1 MQAAR
6 ELAVDVGAAP
16 ACQALG
22 VSRATFYRRRVPPRP
37 VEAAET
43 TAAHPSPRALTSAE
57 RQAVLEVLHE
67 ERFID
72 RAPAAVYAQL
82 LDENRYLCSIR
93 TMYRLLADAKE
104 VRERRDQLRHPT
116 YRKPELLATAPNQ
129 VWSWDITKLL
139 GPAKWTYYYLYVI
152 LDIFSRYVVGWMLAH
167 VESADLARRLI
178 RESCQKHDIV
188 PEQLTLHADRG
199 PSMKSLTVA
208 QTLACL
214 GVVKSHSRPHVSNDN
229 PFSESQFKTLKY
241 RPEFP
246 DRFSSFE
253 EAHAFCGTFI
263 PWYNDEHYHSG
274 LALLTPAMV
283 HFGRTEQVLAVRQ
296 QTLKAAY
303 QVHPDRFVHRP
314 PKPTAPSGQ
323 VWINPPPRSTTT
335 RDEELVTRPSEPLAL
350 H

>member
-22 VSRATFYRRRVPPRP
+22 VSRATFYRRQAEPRQTVVP
-37 VEAAET
+37 AA
-43 TAAHPSPRALTSAE
+43 AARQSPRALTSEE
-57 RQAVLEVLHE
+57 RQAVLDVLHE
-67 ERFID
+67 ERFVD

-93 TMYRLLADAKE
+93 TMYRLLADAQE
-104 VRERRDQLRHPT
+104 VRERRDQLRHPA
-116 YRKPELLATAPNQ
+116 YHKPELLATAPNQ

-152 LDIFSRYVVGWMLAH
+152 LDIYSRYVAGWMLAH
-167 VESADLARRLI
+167 RESADLARRLI
-178 RESCQKHDIV
+178 RESCLKHEIV
-188 PEQLTLHADRG
+188 AEQLTLHSDRG
-199 PSMKSLTVA
+199 PSMQSLTVA
-208 QTLACL
+208 QMLACL

-253 EAHAFCGTFI
+253 EAHAFCDKFF

-274 LALLTPAMV
+274 LGLLTPAMV
-283 HFGRTEQVLAVRQ
+283 HFGRSSEVLAVRQ
-296 QTLKAAY
+296 QALQAAY
-303 QVHPDRFVHRP
+303 EAHPERFVHQA
-314 PKPTAPSGQ
+314 PKPKAPATK
-323 VWINPPPRSTTT
+323 VWINPPPANR
-335 RDEELVTRPSEPLAL
+335 EEEPVIRLAELAL

>member
-6 ELAVDVGAAP
+6 ELAAEVGTAP

-22 VSRATFYRRRVPPRP
+22 VSRATFYRRQAEPCQAIDP
-37 VEAAET
+37 AA
-43 TAAHPSPRALTSAE
+43 AAHQSPRALTSEE
-57 RQAVLEVLHE
+57 RQAVLDVLHE
-67 ERFID
+67 ERFVD

-93 TMYRLLADAKE
+93 TMYRLLAGAQE
-104 VRERRDQLRHPT
+104 VRDRRDQLRHPT

-152 LDIFSRYVVGWMLAH
+152 LDIYSRYVVGWMLAH
-167 VESADLARRLI
+167 CESADLARRLI
-178 RESCQKHDIV
+178 RESCLKHGIV

-199 PSMKSLTVA
+199 PSMQSLTVA
-208 QTLACL
+208 QMLACL

-253 EAHAFCGTFI
+253 EAHAFCGTFF

-274 LALLTPAMV
+274 LGLLTPATV
-283 HFGRTEQVLAVRQ
+283 HFGRADEVLAVRQ
-296 QTLKAAY
+296 QALLAAY
-303 QVHPDRFVHRP
+303 EAHPERFVHQA
-314 PKPTAPSGQ
+314 PKPKAPPIQ
-323 VWINPPPRSTTT
+323 VWINPPSTTPMN
-335 RDEELVTRPSEPLAL
+335 REEEPVFNQAPELAL